1 MNWDVFKMLQTAE
14 FKPTPWGRKINLDL
28 ELEDTLA
35 GKEERNFQR
44 I

>member
-14 FKPTPWGRKINLDL
+14 FKPAPCERKINLDL